1 MDIRSFSLPEL
12 IRLAFQ
18 WGLISDY
25 RMAPRRI
32 TLYRSD
38 GNVLFEGDPVE
49 ARFFLMGIATER
61 TRAVDRSAPPDSSQS
76 AQ

>member
-32 TLYRSD
+32 TLYQRD
-38 GNVLFEGDPVE
+38 GDILFEGDPVE

-61 TRAVDRSAPPDSSQS
+61 TRAVDHTPPPDASQPG
-76 AQ
+76 Q